1 MLAILGGGA
10 WGTALAFTGHRANL
24 PVRLW
29 AFEPEVTAEINASHR
44 NQAYLPGIDLPA
56 AITATSSLAEAVD
69 GADIIL
75 LVTPAQHLRRIV
87 SEAVPYMEAGVPL
100 VICAKGIEQATGDLL
115 SQAIAKP
122 AAGHPIAVLSGP
134 TFARE
139 VASGLPTA
147 VTVACEDSAVAER
160 IVYALKSPMFRP
172 YSSTDVVGV
181 QVGGAV
187 KNVIAIAAG
196 VTIGL
201 QFGENARAALVTR
214 GLAEIVRLGTALGGR
229 AETLMGLSGLGDL
242 MLTCGSEQSRNMSL
256 GIELAR
262 GLNATEILA
271 ARTSVAEGAYTATAV
286 HNLAQRLGI
295 ETPISTAVHNV
306 LTGELDLAQ
315 AIGSLLE
322 RPVKAEVG

>member
-1 MLAILGGGA
+1 MLSIIGAGA
-10 WGTALAFTGHRANL
+10 WGTALALVARRAGNDT
-24 PVRLW
+24 RLW
-29 AFEPEVTAEINASHR
+29 AFEPDVAEAINVRHR
-44 NQAYLPGIDLPA
+44 NDTYLHGVDLDPA
-56 AITATSSLAEAVD
+56 VTATSDLAAAVT
-69 GADIIL
+69 GADIVL
-75 LVTPAQHLRRIV
+75 LVTPAQHLRDIV
-87 SEAVPYMEAGVPL
+87 AGLAPSLPPGVPL

-115 SQAIAKP
+115 SAAIAGP

-139 VASGLPTA
+139 VARGLPTA

-160 IVYALKSPMFRP
+160 VVHALKSPMFRP
-172 YSSTDVVGV
+172 YSSTDVIGV

-201 QFGENARAALVTR
+201 QLGENARAALVTR

-229 AETLMGLSGLGDL
+229 PETFLGLSGLGDL

-256 GIELAR
+256 GIELAK
-262 GLNATEILA
+262 GLNAADILA
-271 ARTSVAEGAYTATAV
+271 ARHSVAEGAYTATAV

-295 ETPISTAVHNV
+295 ETPISTAVHHV
-306 LTGELDLAQ
+306 LAGTLSITE
-315 AIGSLLE
+315 AIGALLD